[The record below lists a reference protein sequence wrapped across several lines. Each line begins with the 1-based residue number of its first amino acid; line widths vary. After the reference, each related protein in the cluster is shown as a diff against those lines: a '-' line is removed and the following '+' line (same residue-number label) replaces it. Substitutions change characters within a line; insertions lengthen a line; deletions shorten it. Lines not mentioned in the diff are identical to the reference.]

1 MVWIVLS
8 SLLYSQYNTKILYVV
23 LNMSVVVKD
32 VDNINPIT
40 LIVTN

>member
-1 MVWIVLS
+1 MWIVLS